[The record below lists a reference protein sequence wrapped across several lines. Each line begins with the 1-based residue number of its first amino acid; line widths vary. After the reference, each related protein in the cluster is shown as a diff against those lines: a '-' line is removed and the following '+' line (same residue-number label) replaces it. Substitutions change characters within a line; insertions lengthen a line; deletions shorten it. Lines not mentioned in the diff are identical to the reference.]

1 MESFVARLTPIER
14 EAMEVARRMLGT
26 SFDLTG
32 CNAALA
38 RPAPSPPPPPT
49 PTPSD

>member
-1 MESFVARLTPIER
+1 MDFVEQLTPIER
-14 EAMEVARRMLGT
+14 EAMEIARRMLGT

-38 RPAPSPPPPPT
+38 RATPPAP
-49 PTPSD
+49 